1 MKKWKI
7 ISLIGVLSI
16 MTGCFM
22 SGCVSV
28 KAEKEETEST
38 KSQNVQ
44 TQEETERTKT
54 SKEQEMDLIS
64 IREDNVENIF
74 VYHGKAVE
82 NIKVTDEKGKRLI
95 LLFNKILSNEENSIG
110 LADGKLLRKGNGVSL
125 DIREDEYWVEIALKK
140 AVGIQ
145 YAGWNGTESYKN
157 VLSIQL
163 DFEENLICVA
173 DERAKAEE
181 SIAYGTLIPYNKLLF
196 KEIFAL
202 IKE

>member
-1 MKKWKI
+1 
-7 ISLIGVLSI
+7 
-16 MTGCFM
+16 M
-22 SGCVSV
+22 SGCVSE
-28 KAEKEETEST
+28 KAEKDETEST

-44 TQEETERTKT
+44 TQEETES
-54 SKEQEMDLIS
+54 SKKQAKDIIS
-64 IREDNVENIF
+64 VKEDNVENIF
-74 VYHGKAVE
+74 VYHGKNVE
-82 NIKVTDEKGKRLI
+82 NIKVTDEKGKMLI
-95 LLFNKILSNEENSIG
+95 GLLNQVLSIEENSIG

-125 DIREDEYWVEIALKK
+125 DLREDEYWVEIALKK
-140 AVGIQ
+140 AVDIQ
-145 YAGWNGTESYKN
+145 YAEEKGIESYKN

-163 DFEENLICVA
+163 DFEDDLICVA

>member
-7 ISLIGVLSI
+7 ISLIGVLSL
-16 MTGCFM
+16 MAGCLM
-22 SGCVSV
+22 SGCASTNT
-28 KAEKEETEST
+28 EKEETEST

-44 TQEETERTKT
+44 TQEETES
-54 SKEQEMDLIS
+54 SKKQAKDIIS
-64 IREDNVENIF
+64 VKEDNVENIF
-74 VYHGKAVE
+74 VYHGKDVE

-95 LLFNKILSNEENSIG
+95 QLLNQTLSDEENSIG
-110 LADGKLLRKGNGVSL
+110 LADGQLLRKGNGVSL
-125 DIREDEYWVEIALKK
+125 DLREDEYWVEIALKK